1 MSKIAFLFPGQ
12 GAQTVGMG
20 KELAAENEAARSL
33 FDQANEILGYDLAKL
48 CFEGPSEKLDSTDI
62 SQPALFVTSL
72 AALEKLR
79 AESPELIENCEA
91 AAGLSL
97 GEYTALV
104 FAGVMT
110 FADGLEVVRR
120 RGEAM
125 QAAANATPSGMVS
138 ILGMDRT
145 QVEAVCD
152 QAREPGGVLQV
163 ANLLCPGN
171 IAVSGS
177 VASCERVA
185 ELAVEAGAMRA
196 VPLAVAGAF
205 HTSIMDSAV
214 EKLADALQG
223 VPMSPP
229 RITFVS
235 NVDAQAHTDPEEI
248 RQLLV
253 KQVVN
258 PVRWEDSM
266 RFLLEQG
273 HDDFYEV
280 GPGRVLRG
288 LLKRIDR
295 KTKCSGVIS

>member
-12 GAQTVGMG
+12 GAQAVGMG
-20 KELAAENEAARSL
+20 KELAAENEAAKAL
-33 FDQANEILGYDLAKL
+33 FDRANSILGYDLAEL
-48 CFEGPSEKLDSTDI
+48 CFEGPSEKLDSTDH

-79 AESPELIENCEA
+79 LESPEIVSDCQA

-104 FAGVMT
+104 FAGVMS
-110 FADGLEVVRR
+110 FEDGLEVVRR

-138 ILGMDRT
+138 ILGMEKA
-145 QVEAVCD
+145 QVEELCD

-163 ANLLCPGN
+163 ANMLCPGN

-177 VASCERVA
+177 KASCDRVA
-185 ELAVEAGAMRA
+185 EMAVDAGAMRA

-214 EKLADALQG
+214 ERLAAALAD
-223 VPMSPP
+223 VPLSPP

-248 RQLLV
+248 RELLI
-253 KQVVN
+253 KQVVS

-266 RFLLEQG
+266 RCLLEQG
-273 HDDFYEV
+273 HDEFYEV

-288 LLKRIDR
+288 LLKRINR